1 MGVVTAAQWALNIAM
16 TANPIGLII
25 AGIAALAGAAY
36 LLFQHWE
43 PIGEFFSGL
52 WDGVKEIT
60 SGAVDWLLGKLDLL
74 TKPFQLLGAAWDAV
88 AGWFDDDESQSP
100 SSGRGQRK
108 RDVATAAVGSVL
120 AAQPVMALPDGSN
133 EVTPRIEAV
142 SPANYQQNS
151 VAIDAPITIHAA
163 PGMDERAIAGE
174 VQRALEQREARAA
187 SERRGALYDEG

>member
-1 MGVVTAAQWALNIAM
+1 
-16 TANPIGLII
+16 
-25 AGIAALAGAAY
+25 
-36 LLFQHWE
+36 FQHWE

-74 TKPFQLLGAAWDAV
+74 AKPFQLLGTAWDAV

-100 SSGRGQRK
+100 SSGSGQRK
-108 RDVATAAVGSVL
+108 RTVATAAVGSVL
-120 AAQPVMALPDGSN
+120 AAQPVMALPGGSN
-133 EVTPRIEAV
+133 EIAPRIEAV

-187 SERRGALYDEG
+187 SERRGALFDGG